1 MERGHALTVL
11 NADIGLDAVCGRL
24 LTTFIRQK
32 CQTALSLDRR
42 ERGQIYTCAFMCQWS
57 INWPL
62 SLAVTVANNTTR
74 REHRETPGREKL
86 SQLDGMKTNK
96 VLRLRRRYITQ

>member
-42 ERGQIYTCAFMCQWS
+42 AVSYTHLTLPT
-57 INWPL
+57 N
-62 SLAVTVANNTTR
+62 
-74 REHRETPGREKL
+74 RE
-86 SQLDGMKTNK
+86 
-96 VLRLRRRYITQ
+96 V